1 MSSQPP
7 SKSMRFLQPRPAGD
21 RPTPSTLSTFSNIP
35 RTRRNVG
42 QACDTCRQGRK
53 KVCLALAFCGAS
65 FRYLP
70 RRTQCNGAR
79 PICAACAAGQVH
91 CTYNTL
97 DRRRIDARN
106 TELDKVRLEKDH
118 MAATLQAM
126 ASAPEHVSIT
136 MLEDLRSSDR
146 FSLDPQ
152 AFTSPN
158 SGQCEPSPP
167 GRSSSIISDSTLSAP
182 SNLPPESRVREGASL
197 FFANTSALFYIM
209 TFDEL
214 ETLLDRTYRS
224 SEHVDVLTLC
234 EICSL
239 ASVGSQYLT
248 EQPQDVRQLYLTA
261 TMHIGQCLEVDK
273 VRTIRILACLACY
286 DIVEHREAARLS
298 ISKYITW
305 YVFKPVIN
313 S

>member
-7 SKSMRFLQPRPAGD
+7 NKPKRFLQPRPAGD
-21 RPTPSTLSTFSNIP
+21 RPTPSTISTFSNVP
-35 RTRRNVG
+35 RRRNVG
-42 QACDTCRQGRK
+42 QACDTCRQGKK
-53 KVCLALAFCGAS
+53 KVCLALAFWGAS

-70 RRTQCNGAR
+70 CRTQCNGAR
-79 PICAACAAGQVH
+79 PICATCAVGQVH
-91 CTYNTL
+91 CRYNTL
-97 DRRRIDARN
+97 DRRRIDVRN
-106 TELDKVRLEKDH
+106 EELDKVRLEKDH
-118 MAATLQAM
+118 MAATLQAL
-126 ASAPEHVSIT
+126 ASAPEHISLA

-152 AFTSPN
+152 ASMSPN
-158 SGQCEPSPP
+158 SGQCQPRPP
-167 GRSSSIISDSTLSAP
+167 GRSSSIISDLTLSTP
-182 SNLPPESRVREGASL
+182 SNLPLESGVREGASL

-209 TFDEL
+209 TFGEL

-224 SEHVDVLTLC
+224 SEHVDILTLC

-239 ASVGSQYLT
+239 ASVGSQYLP

-298 ISKYITW
+298 ISKYITR
-305 YVFKPVIN
+305 YVSTQVVN